1 MVDLFALSIFKVI
14 VFSYLIVVY
23 VNIITDYYKRTL
35 RTQRKEVT
43 QTRFTRLVPLV
54 EQELL
59 ILRSIWVYLRFLVG
73 FVLLDL
79 QFYMYSLQIVV
90 FSFVLFLLAIVLSVL
105 LPLTDSD
112 YPFSISKL
120 FLSFC
125 HFSFG
130 HCVVCPSSID
140 GF

>member
-23 VNIITDYYKRTL
+23 VNIITDYYKITP

-43 QTRFTRLVPLV
+43 QTGLTPLVPLL

-59 ILRSIWVYLRFLVG
+59 ILRSIWVYFRFLVG

-90 FSFVLFLLAIVLSVL
+90 CPFVLFHLVIVFSVL
-105 LPLTDSD
+105 PRFTDSD

-120 FLSFC
+120 FLSNRNRLNRGENYT
-125 HFSFG
+125 HDAHG
-130 HCVVCPSSID
+130 
-140 GF
+140 